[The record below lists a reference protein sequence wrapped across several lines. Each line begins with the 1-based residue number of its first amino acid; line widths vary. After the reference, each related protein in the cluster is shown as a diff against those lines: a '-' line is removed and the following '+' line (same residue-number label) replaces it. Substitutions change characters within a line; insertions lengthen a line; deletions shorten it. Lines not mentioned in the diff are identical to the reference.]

1 MEIHG
6 EFKGLEFK
14 EKLEQWGIQDKEI
27 TSKNPT
33 ANSICERMHQTVAN
47 ILRTR
52 FNSHVAPDI
61 QTAVQAVED
70 ALAACN
76 HAMRCSVS
84 KSLLNNTP
92 GEIVFARDMLLDIPV
107 MVDLVRIRDNRQLQI
122 AENLRRQNA
131 KRLEFHY
138 TVGGE
143 VLIKVPSPNKLE
155 PRTEGPYRI
164 TQVFTNGTL
173 EIQRSAQVRE
183 RLNIRR
189 LVPFRRVN

>member
-1 MEIHG
+1 
-6 EFKGLEFK
+6 
-14 EKLEQWGIQDKEI
+14 
-27 TSKNPT
+27 
-33 ANSICERMHQTVAN
+33 
-47 ILRTR
+47 
-52 FNSHVAPDI
+52 
-61 QTAVQAVED
+61 
-70 ALAACN
+70 
-76 HAMRCSVS
+76 MRCSVS

-107 MVDLVRIRDNRQLQI
+107 MVDLVRIRNNRQL
-122 AENLRRQNA
+122 RQNA